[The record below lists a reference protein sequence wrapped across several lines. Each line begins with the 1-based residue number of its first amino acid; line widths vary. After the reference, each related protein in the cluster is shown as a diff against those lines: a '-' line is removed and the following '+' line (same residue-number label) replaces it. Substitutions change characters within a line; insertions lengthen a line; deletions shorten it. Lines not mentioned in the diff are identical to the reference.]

1 MALEITLKK
10 SKLCQKNILFVG
22 PSIWN
27 KLSNDL
33 NTATIFTHNYKK
45 LVLKKLG

>member
-1 MALEITLKK
+1 MALVIPLKK
-10 SKLCQKNILFVG
+10 SNLCQKSILFVG

-27 KLSNDL
+27 KL

-45 LVLKKLG
+45 LVL